1 MEKVRPWYGQPSDRG
16 QLKNR
21 TKHLTQR
28 IMSPQTGDRIVT
40 IDSSCDVTSSYAYSD
55 FVLFGF
61 RLNVSTGH
69 FAAVDRICRAISW
82 S

>member
-40 IDSSCDVTSSYAYSD
+40 IDSTCDVTLPYVYSD
-55 FVLFGF
+55 FLLIIIINNINFCLPPRELLPRF
-61 RLNVSTGH
+61 KK
-69 FAAVDRICRAISW
+69 
-82 S
+82 